1 MPHCKAGI
9 YLTPRQCPSWI
20 PACAGMTE
28 EARIKIIKAVD
39 VRLSLC
45 RHSSESS
52 PAWTQGESGACLP
65 QAGWE
70 QAAEESRKGADGR
83 LSGWRPTLVFSSL
96 SFRRRPESSGFIIHS
111 RVSGN
116 DNLMPHS
123 KAGIYLTPRQ
133 CPSWIPAFAGM
144 TEEARIKIIKAVDV
158 RLSLC
163 RHSSESSPVWT
174 QG

>member
-1 MPHCKAGI
+1 
-9 YLTPRQCPSWI
+9 
-20 PACAGMTE
+20 MTE

-116 DNLMPHS
+116 DNLHAALQSRHLFNTPAMPLLDS
-123 KAGIYLTPRQ
+123 GLRLPAAGRP
-133 CPSWIPAFAGM
+133 
-144 TEEARIKIIKAVDV
+144 E
-158 RLSLC
+158 
-163 RHSSESSPVWT
+163 
-174 QG
+174 